1 MEDLCRSARTSE
13 VKKIVRER
21 IRRNPQRSMRGM
33 AKDLLISPRTMR
45 RVVKEDLGLKIFR
58 PREVQLLSDVN
69 RRRRLEKSLTLRE
82 RFSDGTHLNVVFSD
96 EKIFT
101 VEISYNRQ
109 NYRIIASDRNSIPP
123 EVGLIKRVQKPASIM
138 VWGGITSSGRTPLVF
153 IEQGAKLN
161 SQMYVKAI
169 LEKTLKPWAKKHF
182 KGTHWVFQ
190 QDSAPCH
197 KAKITQEWLK
207 KNTPDFISPEEWPAS
222 SPDLNP
228 MDFTIWSILEAR
240 VCAKSHRNIESL
252 KNDLTKHWE
261 LIGEE
266 VLRAAVENFSKRLSL
281 CIKAKRYTFENLI

>member
-101 VEISYNRQ
+101 VEISN
-109 NYRIIASDRNSIPP
+109 NPVVLSVVADFNSKNFL
-123 EVGLIKRVQKPASIM
+123 VRKYYVQVRA
-138 VWGGITSSGRTPLVF
+138 ITET
-153 IEQGAKLN
+153 
-161 SQMYVKAI
+161 
-169 LEKTLKPWAKKHF
+169 
-182 KGTHWVFQ
+182 
-190 QDSAPCH
+190 
-197 KAKITQEWLK
+197 
-207 KNTPDFISPEEWPAS
+207 
-222 SPDLNP
+222 
-228 MDFTIWSILEAR
+228 
-240 VCAKSHRNIESL
+240 
-252 KNDLTKHWE
+252 
-261 LIGEE
+261 
-266 VLRAAVENFSKRLSL
+266 FSKSQALL
-281 CIKAKRYTFENLI
+281 